1 MITNPAHPMK
11 NYQQTPK
18 QRRVKLAKIKTA
30 MANTRKPGVVLQPH
44 DGKRRIG
51 GAPMEQIE
59 TIQRQHQPF

>member
-1 MITNPAHPMK
+1 MK

-51 GAPMEQIE
+51 GAPMERLEPYQVE
-59 TIQRQHQPF
+59 SGWHRWW